1 MAGSCVRACLRCFS
15 ELLAS
20 ARVVL
25 KVSLRYGWYEEGR
38 VTLPVCQRVS
48 RCLRVRV
55 RVCVCLHMS
64 LQVSPACR
72 RVLNFEGTQTFS
84 QTTKKSSSAINLH
97 FLTVPSTLRTA
108 AGIGRGGRRRG
119 GEGDWWRE
127 EKKKITGLS
136 LGDYL
141 QRPRSLYL
149 SNLDEMACRGN
160 CFCPA
165 DLLLLYYLPLPCSLT
180 IKKMIFHKDKHPGGW
195 DIWFFSRNLIHD

>member
-1 MAGSCVRACLRCFS
+1 M
-15 ELLAS
+15 
-20 ARVVL
+20 
-25 KVSLRYGWYEEGR
+25 
-38 VTLPVCQRVS
+38 CQRVS

-108 AGIGRGGRRRG
+108 PGLAAADGGVGGREIDG
-119 GEGDWWRE
+119 GKK
-127 EKKKITGLS
+127 KKKITGLS

-195 DIWFFSRNLIHD
+195 DI